1 MADVNVIVFHIPDNF
16 RKKSKWVP
24 PEERGKLLQFPAEAR
39 KSA

>member
-1 MADVNVIVFHIPDNF
+1 MANVIVFHIPESF

-24 PEERGKLLQFPAEAR
+24 AEERGKLLQFPAQAR